1 MECYTS
7 QRWHGLSVE
16 FSRLKLPDEYAF
28 RWNGDAHYLA
38 FHDLVLSDGEMEV
51 LGEKPIAGGDL
62 RNRMTY
68 IPKGQTISGWAKPA
82 NRMNAF
88 TAVYF
93 CPLAMEEELQVTFT
107 PFDYQPNIYFQ
118 DHVLGATM
126 RKLGDLLSDSDKS
139 ACKVYAETLG
149 LTAALELFRIER
161 GEPFKL
167 HAPGQLSQQQSKLM
181 RDYIEQ
187 NLASDISLDDLA
199 TVCGLTRFH
208 FSRAFK
214 ATFGEPPHRYLILRR
229 ISAAKQ
235 MLATTKLP
243 VGQIA
248 IACGF
253 NGTSQLG
260 RAFRNAVGQSAIEF
274 RRRN

>member
-1 MECYTS
+1 MIHLSACQPQADEFPALSGRHGQRRSYTTQWDTIISFVKFRAILTVHDIGMPREDRIKLEFKKTAQNVECYTS

-187 NLASDISLDDLA
+187 NRNRCSTPTLP
-199 TVCGLTRFH
+199 TV
-208 FSRAFK
+208 A
-214 ATFGEPPHRYLILRR
+214 
-229 ISAAKQ
+229 
-235 MLATTKLP
+235 
-243 VGQIA
+243 
-248 IACGF
+248 
-253 NGTSQLG
+253 
-260 RAFRNAVGQSAIEF
+260 
-274 RRRN
+274 